1 VQTRLKLNLP
11 YYIVKE
17 AVEKL
22 PLFFLKKSA
31 INKITMAQNQHIR
44 INEKEALFDLKLL
57 SLNSL
62 SASVISFLSLWFFQ
76 LLIVMINSSVFN
88 YKGHFD
94 LAYFYYSNASG
105 KYEWD
110 RVLFIYGLGPFFSI
124 LFAILFSKLSS
135 GKVFRQHRLLLT
147 WLLFYSFFMSFG
159 FVGASLM
166 ARRFIGTVLFFINL
180 PPGIIGWVCY
190 VIGSPFIII
199 FLLICRSLVPIFL
212 RTSSHNTLLSDYIKE
227 FFLAVV
233 LLPGLGSL
241 VIFGLVFLGSFQI
254 FHGIVLIAL
263 LGSFLVLNSYGNSRF
278 DFRSV
283 KDERASINYTYL
295 TTAIALIALALLI
308 NFTGIYWFA

>member
-1 VQTRLKLNLP
+1 MAENLR
-11 YYIVKE
+11 IK
-17 AVEKL
+17 
-22 PLFFLKKSA
+22 
-31 INKITMAQNQHIR
+31 
-44 INEKEALFDLKLL
+44 INENEALTDLKLL

-62 SASVISFLSLWFFQ
+62 AASVIAFLFLWFFQ
-76 LLIVMINSSVFN
+76 LFTVMVTSSVFN

-110 RVLFIYGLGPFFSI
+110 RVLFMYGLGPFFSL

-135 GKVFRQHRLLLT
+135 GKIFRQHRLLLT

-190 VIGSPFIII
+190 VIGSPFMII

-212 RTSSHNTLLSDYIKE
+212 RTSSHNTLLSDYKKE
-227 FFLAVV
+227 FLRYVV
-233 LLPGLGSL
+233 MLPGIASII
-241 VIFGLVFLGSFQI
+241 IFGLVFLSGFQI
-254 FHGIVLIAL
+254 FHAIVLIAL
-263 LGSFLVLNSYGNSRF
+263 LCSFLVLNSYGNSRF

-283 KDERASINYTYL
+283 KDERAKLNVPYL
-295 TTAIALIALALLI
+295 IIATVFIGIALLI
-308 NFTGIYWFA
+308 NFTGIFWFAN